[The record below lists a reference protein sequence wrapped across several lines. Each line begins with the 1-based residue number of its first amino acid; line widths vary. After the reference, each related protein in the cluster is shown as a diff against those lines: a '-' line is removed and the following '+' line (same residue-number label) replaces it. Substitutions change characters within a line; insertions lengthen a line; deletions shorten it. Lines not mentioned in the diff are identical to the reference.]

1 MDADAGKLL
10 AGLCAGTGLSA
21 ACGFRVFVPLLAI
34 SVAVRFFGVSVGPDF
49 AWIGSWMTLLVFA
62 TATLVETFAYC
73 IPWVDNALDTV
84 STPLALA
91 AGALAMIGMLPD
103 LHPAVKWTVG
113 LLLGTG
119 AAGVTQLST
128 VALRAT
134 SSAATGGAGNCVV
147 STTESTSSL
156 LLSILSFVL
165 PVVALAVGLWLAV
178 GLVLIGK
185 KIRMGRKIRSKTGMP
200 RCLSFLSS

>member
-1 MDADAGKLL
+1 MDADACKLL

-49 AWIGSWMTLLVFA
+49 AWIGSWMALLVFA

-73 IPWVDNALDTV
+73 IPWVDNALDAV

-91 AGALAMIGMLPD
+91 AGALAMTGMLPD

-134 SSAATGGAGNCVV
+134 SSAATGGRETV
-147 STTESTSSL
+147 SCPRRRAQVPCCCPSCLSCCPLSP
-156 LLSILSFVL
+156 LLSVSGWRSVL
-165 PVVALAVGLWLAV
+165 C
-178 GLVLIGK
+178 
-185 KIRMGRKIRSKTGMP
+185 S
-200 RCLSFLSS
+200 